1 MTAEAPTTVDENAT
15 APGHTAV
22 VTGAASVARFAAEV
36 FDVHAAPTLLFNNA
50 GVLSFGCSWETP
62 LSTWERVI
70 GINVMGVV
78 HGLVSFVPPLISLGR
93 PAHIVN
99 TSSVAGLIR
108 SPFIAPYVASKH
120 AVVGLSEALSRAA
133 RRTGADRGIG
143 ALSGTGEYGNLPH
156 GARQP
161 RYGLEC
167 GR

>member
-1 MTAEAPTTVDENAT
+1 MTAEAPTTVDENPT

-78 HGLVSFVPPLISLGR
+78 HGLVSFVPRLISLGR
-93 PAHIVN
+93 PERGAI
-99 TSSVAGLIR
+99 
-108 SPFIAPYVASKH
+108 
-120 AVVGLSEALSRAA
+120 SRAA